1 MANFLTTGRQAFIA
15 LLKADATLSSTVTTW
30 FEWAGG
36 LRKRKAIEVM
46 NCPLISIAPN
56 EGDVDRNVNVIRD
69 IPQGL
74 QVDIADEGDDVSS
87 VEEML
92 AAAIEVVDTAS
103 QTRLDL
109 ADSEGLANVEIAG
122 ISWLAMPDETG
133 DRIIWVASM
142 KVRLTYKRY

>member
-1 MANFLTTGRQAFIA
+1 MANFLTTGRQAFVA
-15 LLKADATLSSTVTTW
+15 VLKADPTLSTTVKTW

-36 LRKRKAIEVM
+36 LRKRKALEVM
-46 NCPLISIAPN
+46 NCPLISIAPA
-56 EGDVDRNVNVIRD
+56 EGSVDRNANVIRD
-69 IPQGL
+69 IPYVL

-92 AAAIEVVDTAS
+92 AAAIEVVDAAS
-103 QTRLDL
+103 HTRLGL
-109 ADSEGLANVEIAG
+109 ADSDGLANVEVAG
-122 ISWLAMPDETG
+122 ISWLAMPEETG